1 MNILFVCSGN
11 TCRSAMAWGI
21 ARDIIQKNPEKYRH
35 LKVASAGTYG
45 RDGDK
50 ASENAVLACQ
60 KHGIDLSGFTAT
72 QVTPALLNDAD
83 LVLAMTGSHKK
94 LLNALSPQ
102 AMDKIFLLKE
112 YEYGENVNELNMRLG
127 QLFEAY
133 GAAREN
139 FVKGNQENLAELDRL
154 NKVDPKKAEALFHK
168 LNNEL
173 AQGVKAMDE
182 EINAIDEKLKSM
194 EIPDPFGGDL
204 AEYEACYDVLAK
216 SIANIFAKLTKEEC

>member
-21 ARDIIQKNPEKYRH
+21 ARDFIQKNPEKYRQ
-35 LKVASAGTYG
+35 LKIASAGTYG

-50 ASENAVLACQ
+50 ASPNAVLACQ
-60 KHGIDLSGFTAT
+60 KHGIDLSHFTAR
-72 QVTPALLNDAD
+72 QVTPDLLEEAD

-94 LLNALSPQ
+94 LLNTLNPN

-112 YEYGENVNELNMRLG
+112 YEYGENVNALNIRLG

-139 FVKGNQENLAELDRL
+139 FVKGNQEKLAELDRL
-154 NKVDPKKAEALFHK
+154 NKTDPKKAEALFHK
-168 LNNEL
+168 LNSEL
-173 AQGVKAMDE
+173 AQSVKEMDE
-182 EINAIDEKLKSM
+182 EINAIDQKLKSM

-204 AEYEACYDVLAK
+204 AEYEACYAVLEQ
-216 SIANIFAKLTKEEC
+216 SIANIFAKITKEES